1 LHTLPSLHAVPFSTG
16 VLAQPLMGLQLSVV
30 QTLPSLQL
38 SAVPAPQTPLWQVSA
53 PLQTLPSRQGVPLAT
68 AVLEQPKT
76 ALQESVVQTLPSLQ
90 VRGVPAVQTPAWQ
103 VSAPLQTLP
112 SAQAV
117 PFKTGVLEQP
127 VAGLQESVVQTL
139 PSLQLSGVPAVQV
152 PLWQVSTPSQASPSL
167 HDEPFGT
174 AVA

>member
-1 LHTLPSLHAVPFSTG
+1 LATAVLEHPK
-16 VLAQPLMGLQLSVV
+16 VGLQLSVV
-30 QTLPSLQL
+30 H
-38 SAVPAPQTPLWQVSA
+38 
-53 PLQTLPSRQGVPLAT
+53 
-68 AVLEQPKT
+68 
-76 ALQESVVQTLPSLQ
+76 TLPSLQ
-90 VRGVPAVQTPAWQ
+90 VRGVPVVHTPAWQ

-127 VAGLQESVVQTL
+127 VAGLQLSVVHTL
-139 PSLQLSGVPAVQV
+139 PSLQLSGVPEVHV

-167 HDEPFGT
+167 HEEPFGT